1 MAAHSAGSEPVGYEQ
16 ARNELVEVVQR
27 LEAGGATLEESLALW
42 ERGEELAAIC
52 QQHLDGARARLA
64 AASGAAVTGAAV
76 TSAAVAGAAS
86 TTDAGNGA
94 GADG

>member
-42 ERGEELAAIC
+42 ERGEELATIC

-64 AASGAAVTGAAV
+64 AATRAAQAGETKPGA
-76 TSAAVAGAAS
+76 TSAG
-86 TTDAGNGA
+86 DATE
-94 GADG
+94 ADG